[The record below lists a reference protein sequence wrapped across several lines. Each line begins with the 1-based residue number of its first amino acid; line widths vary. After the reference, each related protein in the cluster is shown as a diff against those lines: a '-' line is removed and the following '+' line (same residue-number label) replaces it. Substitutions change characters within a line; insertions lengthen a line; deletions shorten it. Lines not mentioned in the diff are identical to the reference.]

1 MKMRKI
7 TKIILHCSATREG
20 QDIRA
25 ADIRRWH
32 VEGNGW
38 KDIGYHFVID
48 LDGRIELGRPIAE
61 VGAHCSGHNT
71 ESIGVC
77 YIGGLDRNG
86 KPADTR
92 TDKQMESLCLL
103 LHVLH
108 RTFPDATL
116 HGHNEFANK
125 SCPCFDI
132 SPLRSILNS

>member
-1 MKMRKI
+1 MRKI
-7 TKIILHCSATREG
+7 SKIILHCSATKEG

-32 VEGNGW
+32 MEGNGW

-48 LDGRIELGRPIAE
+48 LDGKIELGRAIGE
-61 VGAHCSGHNT
+61 VGAHCSGQNQ

-77 YIGGLDRNG
+77 YVGGLDRDG

-92 TDKQMESLCLL
+92 TDRQIESMCLL

-108 RTFPDATL
+108 RMWPEATL
-116 HGHNEFANK
+116 HGHNEFARK
-125 SCPCFDI
+125 ACPCFDVG
-132 SPLRSILNS
+132 PLQTIFRG